1 MPWEHSIILDGYVT
15 IPGIVAQNG
24 AAPRAGSRWML
35 VAKIVVSVALL
46 WLLISRI
53 DVERLGTY
61 ARRASP
67 TWLLIALLLYFV
79 SVVISVA
86 RWGRLLHTQHVPIRN
101 SRLMKSY
108 LVSMFYNNFL
118 PSNIGG
124 DVIRIA
130 DTVKPAGSRTLATTI
145 VLVDRLVGLMG
156 LALVAAIG
164 ASAARLPPPGP
175 VGPAALWGSLGAVTI
190 ACAPALIK
198 PESLEWLLR
207 PLRVIH
213 AEWIDKRVEH
223 LTMALEKFRSGMT
236 TLVLCFVASIAV
248 QVALVLFYAAIAHSM
263 SIPISAWNLA
273 TIVPISFIV
282 QMLPVSI
289 NGFGLREATF
299 GFYFTHL
306 GLPLESALI
315 VSFVGAA
322 LMMLFSISG
331 AVVQFSRRH

>member
-1 MPWEHSIILDGYVT
+1 VT
-15 IPGIVAQNG
+15 NPESADNAG
-24 AAPRAGSRWML
+24 APPRVGSRWLL
-35 VAKIVVSVALL
+35 VAKIVVSVVLL
-46 WLLISRI
+46 WLLFSRI
-53 DVERLGTY
+53 DVGRLWIY

-67 TWLLIALLLYFV
+67 SWLLVALAFYFMAA
-79 SVVISVA
+79 VISVA
-86 RWGRLLHTQHVPIRN
+86 RWGRLLHTQHVPIPN

-130 DTVKPAGSRTLATTI
+130 DTVKAAGSRTLATTV

-156 LALVAAIG
+156 LAFVAAIG
-164 ASAARLPPPGP
+164 ASAARVPAPGP
-175 VGPAALWGSLGAVTI
+175 VGAAALWGGLGAVTI
-190 ACAPALIK
+190 ACAPALLV
-198 PESLEWLLR
+198 PESLEWMLR

-223 LTMALEKFRSGMT
+223 LTLALEKFRAGMT
-236 TLVLCFVASIAV
+236 TIGLCFVASIGV
-248 QVALVLFYAAIAHSM
+248 QAALVFFYAAIAHSM
-263 SIPISAWNLA
+263 GIQISAWNLA

-282 QMLPVSI
+282 QMLPLSI

-306 GLPLESALI
+306 GLSLESALI

-331 AVVQFSRRH
+331 AVVQFSGSR

>member
-1 MPWEHSIILDGYVT
+1 MTNTES
-15 IPGIVAQNG
+15 
-24 AAPRAGSRWML
+24 AAPPRAGSRWML
-35 VAKIVVSVALL
+35 VAKIAVSVLLL
-46 WLLISRI
+46 WLLFSQI
-53 DVERLGTY
+53 DVGRLWTY

-67 TWLLIALLLYFV
+67 VWLLAALALYFV
-79 SVVISVA
+79 AACISVA
-86 RWGRLLHTQHVPIRN
+86 RWGRLLHTQHVPIPD

-130 DTVKPAGSRTLATTI
+130 DTAKAAGSRTLATTI
-145 VLVDRLVGLMG
+145 VFVDRLVGLMG
-156 LALVAAIG
+156 LAFVAAIG
-164 ASAARLPPPGP
+164 ATTARVRPPGP
-175 VGPAALWGSLGAVTI
+175 VGPAALWGGLGAVTI
-190 ACAPALIK
+190 ACAPALMK
-198 PESLEWLLR
+198 PEALEWLLR

-223 LTMALEKFRSGMT
+223 LKTALEKFRAGLA
-236 TLVLCFVASIAV
+236 TLVLCFVASIGV
-248 QVALVLFYAAIAHSM
+248 QVALVFFYVAIARSM
-263 SIPISAWNLA
+263 GIPISAWNLA

-331 AVVQFSRRH
+331 AVVQFSERR

>member
-1 MPWEHSIILDGYVT
+1 VPNLES
-15 IPGIVAQNG
+15 
-24 AAPRAGSRWML
+24 AAPPRTGSRWML
-35 VAKIVVSVALL
+35 VAKIAVSVALL

-53 DVERLGTY
+53 DLGRLWTY
-61 ARRASP
+61 ARHASP
-67 TWLLIALLLYFV
+67 SWLLVALALYFV
-79 SVVISVA
+79 SVSISVV
-86 RWGRLLHTQHVPIRN
+86 RWGRLLHTQHVPIPD

-130 DTVKPAGSRTLATTI
+130 DTAKAAGSRTLATTV
-145 VLVDRLVGLMG
+145 VLVDRLGGLMG
-156 LALVAAIG
+156 LAFVAAIG
-164 ASAARLPPPGP
+164 ASAARVRPPGP
-175 VGPAALWGSLGAVTI
+175 VGPATLWGGLGVVTI
-190 ACAPALIK
+190 ACAPALLK
-198 PESLEWLLR
+198 PESLEWVLR
-207 PLRVIH
+207 PLRIIH

-223 LTMALEKFRSGMT
+223 LTTALEKFRAGMT
-236 TLVLCFVASIAV
+236 TLVLCFIASIGV
-248 QVALVLFYAAIAHSM
+248 QVALVFFYASIAHSM
-263 SIPISAWNLA
+263 GIPISAWNLA

-282 QMLPVSI
+282 QMLPLSI

-322 LMMLFSISG
+322 LMMAFSISG
-331 AVVQFSRRH
+331 AVVQFTERP

>member
-1 MPWEHSIILDGYVT
+1 VT
-15 IPGIVAQNG
+15 NPDS
-24 AAPRAGSRWML
+24 APPARAGSPL
-35 VAKIVVSVALL
+35 ILLAKIAVSVALL

-53 DVERLGTY
+53 DVGRLWSY
-61 ARRASP
+61 ARHASP
-67 TWLLIALLLYFV
+67 SWLVAALALYFV
-79 SVVISVA
+79 STCLSVA
-86 RWGRLLHTQHVPIRN
+86 RWGRLLHTQHVPIPN
-101 SRLMKSY
+101 GRLMKSY

-130 DTVKPAGSRTLATTI
+130 DTVKAAGSRTLATTV

-156 LALVAAIG
+156 LAFVAAIG
-164 ASAARLPPPGP
+164 ATAARVPAPGP
-175 VGPAALWGSLGAVTI
+175 VGPAALWTGLGAVTI
-190 ACAPALIK
+190 ACAPALLK
-198 PESLEWLLR
+198 PESLEWILR

-213 AEWIDKRVEH
+213 AEWIDKRIEH
-223 LTMALEKFRSGMT
+223 LIIALEKFRAGMT
-236 TLVLCFVASIAV
+236 TLVLCFIASIAV
-248 QVALVLFYAAIAHSM
+248 QVALVFFYAAIAHSM
-263 SIPISAWNLA
+263 GIPISVWNLA
-273 TIVPISFIV
+273 TIVPVSFLV
-282 QMLPVSI
+282 QMLPLSI

-331 AVVQFSRRH
+331 AVVQFSGRH

>member
-1 MPWEHSIILDGYVT
+1 VT
-15 IPGIVAQNG
+15 TTES
-24 AAPRAGSRWML
+24 AAPPRTGSRWLL
-35 VAKIVVSVALL
+35 VAKIAVSVALL

-53 DVERLGTY
+53 DVGRLWTY

-67 TWLLIALLLYFV
+67 TWLLAALLLYFV
-79 SVVISVA
+79 AACISVA
-86 RWGRLLHTQHVPIRN
+86 RWGKLLHTQHVPIPNR
-101 SRLMKSY
+101 RLMKSY

-130 DTVKPAGSRTLATTI
+130 DTVKAAGSRTLATTV

-156 LALVAAIG
+156 LAFVAAIG
-164 ASAARLPPPGP
+164 ASAAAIPAPGP
-175 VGPAALWGSLGAVTI
+175 VGPVALWGGLGAVTI
-190 ACAPALIK
+190 ACTPALIR
-198 PESLEWLLR
+198 PESLEWALR

-213 AEWIDKRVEH
+213 AEWVDKRIEH
-223 LTMALEKFRSGMT
+223 LTVALEKFRAGLMT
-236 TLVLCFVASIAV
+236 LGLCFLESIAV
-248 QVALVLFYAAIAHSM
+248 QVSLVFFYAAIAHSM
-263 SIPISAWNLA
+263 SIPISAWSLA

-282 QMLPVSI
+282 QMLPLSI

-306 GLPLESALI
+306 GLSLESALI

-331 AVVQFSRRH
+331 AVVQFSGRR

>member
-1 MPWEHSIILDGYVT
+1 MT
-15 IPGIVAQNG
+15 IPESAES
-24 AAPRAGSRWML
+24 AAPPRKSSPVLLA
-35 VAKIVVSVALL
+35 AKIAVSVALL
-46 WLLISRI
+46 WLLFSRI
-53 DVERLGTY
+53 DVSRLWTY
-61 ARRASP
+61 ARRAAP
-67 TWLLIALLLYFV
+67 GWLLAALALYFV
-79 SVVISVA
+79 SVCISVA
-86 RWGRLLHTQHVPIRN
+86 RWGRLLHTQHVPVPN
-101 SRLMKSY
+101 SRLMKSF

-130 DTVKPAGSRTLATTI
+130 DTVKPAGSRTLATTV

-164 ASAARLPPPGP
+164 ASAASVRPPGP
-175 VGPAALWGSLGAVTI
+175 VGPAALWAGLGAVTI
-190 ACAPALIK
+190 ACAPALLK

-223 LTMALEKFRSGMT
+223 LTAALEKFRAGMT

-248 QVALVLFYAAIAHSM
+248 QVALVFFYAAIAHSM
-263 SIPISAWNLA
+263 GIPISAWSLA

-322 LMMLFSISG
+322 LMMIFSISG
-331 AVVQFSRRH
+331 AVVQFSRKH

>member
-1 MPWEHSIILDGYVT
+1 VT
-15 IPGIVAQNG
+15 NLES
-24 AAPRAGSRWML
+24 AAPPRAGSRWML

-53 DVERLGTY
+53 DIGRLWTY
-61 ARRASP
+61 ARHASP
-67 TWLLIALLLYFV
+67 SWLLLALALYFV
-79 SVVISVA
+79 SICISVA
-86 RWGRLLHTQHVPIRN
+86 RWGRLLHTQHVPIPDT
-101 SRLMKSY
+101 RLMKSY

-130 DTVKPAGSRTLATTI
+130 DTSKAAGSRTLATT
-145 VLVDRLVGLMG
+145 VVFVDRLVGLMG
-156 LALVAAIG
+156 LAFVAAIG
-164 ASAARLPPPGP
+164 ASAARVRPPGP
-175 VGPAALWGSLGAVTI
+175 VGPAALWGGLGAVTI
-190 ACAPALIK
+190 ACAPALLK
-198 PESLEWLLR
+198 PESLEWVLR

-213 AEWIDKRVEH
+213 AEWIDKRVAH
-223 LTMALEKFRSGMT
+223 LTTALEKFRAGMA

-248 QVALVLFYAAIAHSM
+248 QVALVFFYASIAHSM
-263 SIPISAWNLA
+263 GIPISAWNLA

-282 QMLPVSI
+282 QMLPLSI

-322 LMMLFSISG
+322 LMMAFSVSG
-331 AVVQFSRRH
+331 AVVQFSGRH

>member
-1 MPWEHSIILDGYVT
+1 MTNPDS
-15 IPGIVAQNG
+15 
-24 AAPRAGSRWML
+24 APPARAGSPL
-35 VAKIVVSVALL
+35 ILAAKIAISVVLL

-53 DVERLGTY
+53 DVGRLWTY
-61 ARRASP
+61 ARHASP
-67 TWLLIALLLYFV
+67 SWLVAALALYLV
-79 SVVISVA
+79 STCLSVA
-86 RWGRLLHTQHVPIRN
+86 RWGRLLHTQHVPIPY

-130 DTVKPAGSRTLATTI
+130 DTVKAAGSRTLATTV

-156 LALVAAIG
+156 LAFVAAIG
-164 ASAARLPPPGP
+164 ATAARVPAPGP
-175 VGPAALWGSLGAVTI
+175 VGPAALWAGLGAVTI
-190 ACAPALIK
+190 ACAPALLK
-198 PESLEWLLR
+198 PETLEWVLR

-213 AEWIDKRVEH
+213 ADWIDKRVEH
-223 LTMALEKFRSGMT
+223 LTTALEKFRAGMP
-236 TLVLCFVASIAV
+236 TLVLCFIASIAV
-248 QVALVLFYAAIAHSM
+248 QVALVFFYAAIAHSM
-263 SIPISAWNLA
+263 GIPISTWNLA

-282 QMLPVSI
+282 QMLPLSI

-322 LMMLFSISG
+322 LMMVFSISG
-331 AVVQFSRRH
+331 AVVSILNR

>member
-1 MPWEHSIILDGYVT
+1 VT
-15 IPGIVAQNG
+15 NLES
-24 AAPRAGSRWML
+24 AAPPRAGSRWML

-53 DVERLGTY
+53 DVGRLWTY
-61 ARRASP
+61 ARHASP
-67 TWLLIALLLYFV
+67 SWLLLALALYFV
-79 SVVISVA
+79 SACISVA
-86 RWGRLLHTQHVPIRN
+86 RWGRLLHTQDVPIPDT
-101 SRLMKSY
+101 RLMKSY

-130 DTVKPAGSRTLATTI
+130 DTAKAAGSRTLATTV

-156 LALVAAIG
+156 LAFVAAIG
-164 ASAARLPPPGP
+164 ATAARVRPPGP
-175 VGPAALWGSLGAVTI
+175 VGPAALWGGLGAVTI
-190 ACAPALIK
+190 ACAPALLK
-198 PESLEWLLR
+198 PDSLEWVLR

-223 LTMALEKFRSGMT
+223 LTTALEKFRAGLT
-236 TLVLCFVASIAV
+236 TLVLCFLASIVV
-248 QVALVLFYAAIAHSM
+248 QVALVFFYAAIAHSM
-263 SIPISAWNLA
+263 GIPISAWNLA

-282 QMLPVSI
+282 QMLPLSI

-331 AVVQFSRRH
+331 AVVQFSGKR